1 MSKSIEK
8 EIKKYNFYH
17 KIKISDNIY
26 TREDDNEHYSHRKIF
41 SELDKIDFN
50 GKKVLDIGC
59 RDGIFCFYAE
69 KRGAKEII
77 GIDNNLSKGA
87 IEFLI
92 PHFKSKVKMFEM
104 NIYDLTEAD
113 FGKFDIILFFGV
125 LYHLREPIT
134 SLKKCYELLND
145 NSFLILETSIIE
157 NIESKPLIYIPV
169 EESPYDPTSCTF
181 FNIKGIFKT
190 LESLNFDVLSYKAFT
205 LRKFSYLKKV
215 IKNIFWLLFNIQ
227 KIGKFDL
234 IILNRALFI
243 TKKKITIKNS
253 LSDYW
258 YSKHKIHQK

>member
-17 KIKISDNIY
+17 KIKISDNLY
-26 TREDDNEHYSHRKIF
+26 TRLEDNEHYSHRKIF

-59 RDGIFCFYAE
+59 RDGAFCFYAE

-77 GIDNNLSKGA
+77 GIDNNISKGA
-87 IEFLI
+87 VEFLI

-113 FGKFDIILFFGV
+113 FGKFDIIFFFGV

-134 SLKKCYELLND
+134 SLKKCYDLLND
-145 NSFLILETSIIE
+145 NSFLLLETSIIE

-181 FNIKGIFKT
+181 FNVKGIFKT
-190 LESLNFDVLSYKAFT
+190 LESLNLHVLSHKKFT
-205 LRKFSYLKKV
+205 QRRFFNLKKI
-215 IKNIFWLLFNIQ
+215 IKNIFWIVFNIQ
-227 KIGKFDL
+227 KVGRFDF
-234 IILNRALFI
+234 IILNRALFVSKKET
-243 TKKKITIKNS
+243 TKKS
-253 LSDYW
+253 LLSDYW